1 MSNKNT
7 AQQYGQGTDIG
18 SLAQKFYNSH
28 LQHKDRQAAL
38 QQRLNEFRTKTEWKG
53 RDYQLNEA
61 KHNLNRQK
69 YNLAVDKHK
78 LDVKK
83 ANDKNEWNTAKFN
96 QTETHHQDKMN
107 IASANTQIKAANH
120 DIFKQDVAGKNLARN
135 TSNQIK
141 TNMYNDYAKDKV
153 KGTKEKA
160 NTISYEQAPVPKN
173 ADKNSNLG
181 KVELSKQQK
190 APSMA
195 KATVGVRKNETV
207 YKYNSQLTAAPGKVS
222 SKNIKGTYGNRKKGL
237 PNGTKK

>member
-28 LQHKDRQAAL
+28 LQHKDRQDAL
-38 QQRLNEFRTKTEWKG
+38 QQRKDEFHAKTLLKN
-53 RDYQLNEA
+53 RDYKLNEA

-83 ANDKNEWNTAKFN
+83 ANDKNEWNNAKFK
-96 QTETHHQDKMN
+96 QTEAHHQDKMN
-107 IASANTQIKAANH
+107 VAIANAQIKAANH
-120 DIFKQDVAGKNLARN
+120 DIFKQDVAGKNSARN

-141 TNMYNDYAKDKV
+141 THLYNEHAKEYAKANKLQ
-153 KGTKEKA
+153 KA
-160 NTISYEQAPVPKN
+160 NTISYEPAPVPKD
-173 ADKNSNLG
+173 ADKSSKLG
-181 KVELSKQQK
+181 DVKLSEQAK
-190 APSMA
+190 APSMD

-207 YKYNSQLTAAPGKVS
+207 YKYDPEPGKVS
-222 SKNIKGTYGNRKKGL
+222 AKNIKGTHGNRRKGL

>member
-38 QQRLNEFRTKTEWKG
+38 QQRLNEFKTKTEWKN
-53 RDYQLNEA
+53 RDYNLNEA

-83 ANDKNEWNTAKFN
+83 VNDKNEWNAAKFK
-96 QTETHHQDKMN
+96 QTEAHHQDKMN
-107 IASANTQIKAANH
+107 VAIANTQIKAGNH

-160 NTISYEQAPVPKN
+160 NTISYEQAPVPKD
-173 ADKNSNLG
+173 ADKKSNLG
-181 KVELSKQQK
+181 KVELSKQTK
-190 APSMA
+190 APSME

-207 YKYNSQLTAAPGKVS
+207 YKYDPAPGKVS
-222 SKNIKGTYGNRKKGL
+222 GKNIKGTYGNRKKGL